1 MHKNRVVLQIL
12 ALSVVSLLLPTAG
25 IYASEVEKDLGV
37 SKPKN
42 MAKIIKP
49 SDSREVSLKKVK
61 KVTVLLTSTLP
72 LFGEVAE
79 DQLAIRMRD
88 AGLDVIRRSRLLDVS
103 QQELMREQ
111 IKALQEELNIYK
123 EQLKQQLELEKQL
136 EKEQENLK
144 ELRRLEQ
151 RTDQVLQQIQQTQQ
165 GAQTDSFD
173 VVEIGR
179 KLGLDAAFVGT
190 IFEGKQQ
197 INLTKEK
204 PPRVMEKIGVST
216 FSLQVIDINT
226 EQIVLSIMLEYD
238 KGENLTNAV
247 DTMAKFIKDEL
258 K

>member
-1 MHKNRVVLQIL
+1 MFKNRTFIQIVFL
-12 ALSVVSLLLPTAG
+12 FTSLLLSTAV
-25 IYASEVEKDLGV
+25 IASESEKDLGI

-49 SDSREVSLKKVK
+49 SDSRGLSLKKVN

-88 AGLDVIRRSRLLDVS
+88 AGLNIIRRSKLLDVS
-103 QQELMREQ
+103 QQELMKKQ
-111 IKALQEELNIYK
+111 IKALQDELNIYK

-136 EKEQENLK
+136 EKEQESLK
-144 ELRRLEQ
+144 DLKRLEQ
-151 RTDQVLQQIQQTQQ
+151 RTDQVLQQIQEIQRNTQRE
-165 GAQTDSFD
+165 SFD

-179 KLGLDAAFVGT
+179 KLGLDMAFVGT

-197 INLTKEK
+197 ISFTNEK
-204 PPRVMEKIGVST
+204 PLRVMESIGVSA
-216 FSLQVIDINT
+216 FHLKVIDIKT
-226 EQIVLSIMLEYD
+226 EQIALSIMLEYD

-247 DTMAKFIKDEL
+247 DTMTKFIKDEL